1 MASFTVRVELHK
13 AEAEDYENLHEKME
27 AKGYSREI
35 TSSDGIRYK
44 LPDAEYVADKNMTAS
59 QVRDEVVEIYSKVK
73 SNPGVL
79 VTKSESRAWRLTQ
92 L

>member
-35 TSSDGIRYK
+35 TSSDGNRYK

-59 QVRDEVVEIYSKVK
+59 QVRDEVVEISSKVK